1 MLLTTLR
8 VHSHNV
14 ILYTETACL
23 VLFHEQAILYCATS
37 VTLQP
42 LPISPS
48 CRLMGTYQR
57 VWYQLL
63 SHGLGLLNKN
73 KMIRLVLPAAFFTH
87 PCLTTAFTDIELY
100 WENSAGDLQLG
111 NLATPDWA
119 KLHPF
124 FAFRVIAPLKDERRQ
139 SSVKE
144 CTIHIL
150 SIVSGSASYQRIYD
164 IYFKYRFRKCM
175 FMCFRVSLRGCTEV
189 YVCLLDCLFVCLCV
203 CVFVCVCVCARADWR
218 SSDLSGEWQKEEN
231 GFLRPHNTHRG
242 CLYRPHT
249 KRIYMVT
256 ESSPS
261 MYTKS
266 VCLATL
272 PSVLCPRLST
282 PYDAVAL
289 FSWRPCGTLL
299 TRQRF
304 LWHSASSTIFFG
316 TDNSN
321 NRA

>member
-48 CRLMGTYQR
+48 CQLMGTYQR

-73 KMIRLVLPAAFFTH
+73 RIIRLVLPEAFITH

-111 NLATPDWA
+111 NLATPGWA
-119 KLHPF
+119 KLHLFLHSESLHPS
-124 FAFRVIAPLKDERRQ
+124 RTKEDSLV
-139 SSVKE
+139 VKE

-150 SIVSGSASYQRIYD
+150 SIVSGS
-164 IYFKYRFRKCM
+164 
-175 FMCFRVSLRGCTEV
+175 
-189 YVCLLDCLFVCLCV
+189 VCLCV
-203 CVFVCVCVCARADWR
+203 
-218 SSDLSGEWQKEEN
+218 SK
-231 GFLRPHNTHRG
+231 
-242 CLYRPHT
+242 
-249 KRIYMVT
+249 
-256 ESSPS
+256 
-261 MYTKS
+261 
-266 VCLATL
+266 
-272 PSVLCPRLST
+272 
-282 PYDAVAL
+282 
-289 FSWRPCGTLL
+289 
-299 TRQRF
+299 
-304 LWHSASSTIFFG
+304 
-316 TDNSN
+316 
-321 NRA
+321 